1 MMLLEIKRKRDAEL
15 CQYIKELAS
24 KSFNN
29 EEIKRYAYKL
39 KDLYTQDFRHS
50 YSLFFPIITEI
61 EKDKSS
67 SVEYLTNNLEALKEI
82 VEIDNLNDNK
92 EFGQLS
98 SPLLKLADHI
108 NLEIARYLN
117 YVEKEEQTA
126 HLEQKIENSTNQLNQ
141 LKENLK
147 KATEDLGIASRKI
160 KSVQGELIAVLSIFA
175 AIVMTFSGGLNILN
189 GVLAGANDLVLPE
202 RILFLLIC
210 GFILINFIFAMMYFV
225 AKITERSIYARCE
238 TENCTCKNN
247 KSPKCCGI
255 TRIRKRLPYVFGLN
269 VAILIL
275 LGLDIL
281 WILHY

>member
-1 MMLLEIKRKRDAEL
+1 MMLLEQRNRCDETL

-24 KSFNN
+24 KSLN
-29 EEIKRYAYKL
+29 EEEVKRYAYKL
-39 KDLYTQDFRHS
+39 RDLYTLEYRHS

-67 SVEYLTNNLEALKEI
+67 SVEYLTSNLATLKEI
-82 VEIDNLNDNK
+82 VEHDKLKDNK
-92 EFGQLS
+92 EFEKLYL
-98 SPLLKLADHI
+98 PLFKLTDHI

-117 YVEKEEQTA
+117 YVEKDLQTTS
-126 HLEQKIENSTNQLNQ
+126 LEQKIEQAKNELRG
-141 LKENLK
+141 
-147 KATEDLGIASRKI
+147 ATRKI

-189 GVLAGANDLVLPE
+189 GVLAGCNDLVFSE

-210 GFILINFIFAMMYFV
+210 GFILINFIFAMMYFI
-225 AKITERSIYARCE
+225 AKITDRSIYARCE

-255 TRIRKRLPYVFGLN
+255 TRIRKRLPYVFWLN
-269 VAILIL
+269 IAILIL
-275 LGLDIL
+275 MGLNTI
-281 WILHY
+281 WIICH